1 MPQLSQFIIRLNS
14 TDYQPLTRV
23 VLDTTR
29 RLPTSPQFFT
39 KLFLGPSFWE
49 IGASGRTEE
58 KSPSAWNWFLLNDFD
73 NLIIQL
79 LQSFDVMAV
88 KKIPLP
94 RLSIYNEELKHLMNT
109 ADKKSNTPF
118 TLLAPVLQ
126 QALFNWVWW
135 FVPFTV

>member
-1 MPQLSQFIIRLNS
+1 MPQLSQFIIRLKS

-39 KLFLGPSFWE
+39 KVFLGPSFWE

-58 KSPSAWNWFLLNDFD
+58 KSSSAWNWFLLNDFD

-79 LQSFDVMAV
+79 LQSFDAMAV
-88 KKIPLP
+88 KKYRYPK
-94 RLSIYNEELKHLMNT
+94 LSIYYEELKHLMNT
-109 ADKKSNTPF
+109 EHKK
-118 TLLAPVLQ
+118 
-126 QALFNWVWW
+126 
-135 FVPFTV
+135 